1 LRELE
6 EELGVPAARVELLGP
21 LTPLYLFVTNFHVL
35 PWLAVAR
42 TRPPF
47 RPSPAEVV
55 EVIELPLALL
65 QDPAGIVRDR
75 RVERGIAFAAPH
87 WACGPHRIWG
97 ATGMLLA
104 ELAALLADVRA

>member
-1 LRELE
+1 
-6 EELGVPAARVELLGP
+6 
-21 LTPLYLFVTNFHVL
+21 
-35 PWLAVAR
+35 
-42 TRPPF
+42 
-47 RPSPAEVV
+47 
-55 EVIELPLALL
+55 L